1 MIFFLKLNRKH
12 YSMELRN
19 YEKEEGL
26 MKTIYQCSLRVHSAL
41 GPGLLES
48 VYETCLL
55 HELTKEGLFVE
66 RQKSL
71 PIVYDGIIIDS
82 GLRLDLFVEQR
93 IIVELKSV
101 EFLAPVHQAQILTYM
116 KLAKKEFGYLINFN
130 EKLLRNGV
138 KRFTLKGNIN

>member
-1 MIFFLKLNRKH
+1 
-12 YSMELRN
+12 
-19 YEKEEGL
+19 

-55 HELTKEGLFVE
+55 HELTKEGMFVE

-82 GLRLDLFVEQR
+82 GLRLIYSSLN
-93 IIVELKSV
+93 
-101 EFLAPVHQAQILTYM
+101 
-116 KLAKKEFGYLINFN
+116 KE
-130 EKLLRNGV
+130 
-138 KRFTLKGNIN
+138 